1 MFLPHLPVISLAFG
15 VFGVA
20 YRSKRARLSPRLEGL
35 GLCGAPNVRDCS
47 RVWRVWGCVSLQ
59 TCAIVLAF
67 VVALLLRAH
76 IKLGA
81 SSR

>member
-1 MFLPHLPVISLAFG
+1 M
-15 VFGVA
+15 VA
-20 YRSKRARLSPRLEGL
+20 YRSKRGVLFSRLEGL
-35 GLCGAPNVRDCS
+35 VWRGAPNVGNLS
-47 RVWRVWGCVSLQ
+47 RIWRVCGCVALQ
-59 TCAIVLAF
+59 TWGTFLTF